1 MKDFNPTMFMKLK
14 DGNILGFDQ
23 ELSSAEKNKEDGTAS
38 FFNAAFIVDYF
49 SEDGFRTIPI
59 KEITISNEDV
69 LYTWEVEP

>member
-1 MKDFNPTMFMKLK
+1 MKDFNPTMFMKLR

-23 ELSSAEKNKEDGTAS
+23 KLSTIKKADDSKETT
-38 FFNAAFIVDYF
+38 FENVVFIVDYF

-59 KEITISNEDV
+59 KEIAISNEDV